1 MRTEPATEAGDVA
14 VSVTRHR
21 FSVDDYYRMAEAGI
35 LRYKERV
42 ELIEGE
48 IVDMAPVGRRHAA
61 CVDRL
66 NDLFA
71 RGLGDRAIVRVQGPL
86 RLHHRSEP
94 QPDLVVL
101 RRRADFY
108 ARRDARPEDA
118 FLVIEVAD
126 TTERYDRL
134 VKVPMY
140 ARAGIPE
147 VWLVDLTAMRIT
159 AYREPS
165 ADGYAQAIVAT
176 GEDELSPLAFPD
188 FVVSAAR
195 ILG

>member
-1 MRTEPATEAGDVA
+1 MAIAI
-14 VSVTRHR
+14 TRHR
-21 FSVDDYYRMAEAGI
+21 FTVDDYYKMAETGI
-35 LRYKERV
+35 LAYKQRV

-48 IVDMAPVGRRHAA
+48 IVDMTPIGRRHAA
-61 CVDRL
+61 SVDRL
-66 NDLFA
+66 TDLFA

-86 RLHHRSEP
+86 RLHDRSEP

-108 ARRDARPEDA
+108 AQSDAGPEDTL
-118 FLVIEVAD
+118 LVIEVAD
-126 TTERYDRL
+126 TSEHYDRL

-147 VWLVDLTAMRIT
+147 VWLVDLTAVRIT

-165 ADGYAQAIVAT
+165 ASGCAQAIVAAGT
-176 GEDELSPLAFPD
+176 DELSPLAFPD